1 MYSFK
6 VQGKGETKR
15 EKGVKK
21 NVVTDNIK
29 HDHYKEVLQREGQTH
44 HKMRTIRSD
53 RRMLRSYE

>member
-6 VQGKGETKR
+6 VQGEGETKKA
-15 EKGVKK
+15 KGVKK
-21 NVVTDNIK
+21 NVARDNIK